1 MTKQEITQYID
12 RLGDLSDKLMAMA
25 PGDRLD
31 WKPDD
36 GNWFT
41 LGQELTHIAESF
53 GLFGWIA
60 DGCPP
65 LSDAQREAMS
75 KTEPRS
81 PQEARKVL
89 AEKRAYVRERL
100 NALSDAD
107 YQTKQVDTGFGLQG
121 PIFQVLTFGTEH
133 TINEK
138 MRLFCYIKQLGV
150 SVDTGTL
157 YFGEAPKPAEKE
169 AVAA

>member
-1 MTKQEITQYID
+1 MTKQEMTHYID
-12 RLGDLSDKLMAMA
+12 RLGDLSDKLIAMA
-25 PGDRLD
+25 PESPLD

-41 LGQELTHIAESF
+41 LGQELSHIAESF
-53 GLFGWIA
+53 GIFGWIA

-65 LSDAQREAMS
+65 LTEEQRAAMS
-75 KTEPRS
+75 KTEPRTPS
-81 PQEARKVL
+81 AARKVL

-107 YQTKQVDTGFGLQG
+107 YKSKAVDTGFGLQG

-138 MRLFCYIKQLGV
+138 MRLFTYLKLLGV
-150 SVDTGTL
+150 PVNTPTL
-157 YFGEAPKPAEKE
+157 YRGEVPKPE